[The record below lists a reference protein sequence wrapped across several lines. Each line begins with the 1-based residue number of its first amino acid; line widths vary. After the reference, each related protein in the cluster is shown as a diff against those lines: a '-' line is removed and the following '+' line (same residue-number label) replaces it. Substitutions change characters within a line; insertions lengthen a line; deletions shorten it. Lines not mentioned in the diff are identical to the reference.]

1 MYHKTGNCEEGSN
14 SPLTSSA
21 HCISLKLIR
30 DRRPGGQRG
39 RGTKPKTVRTVG
51 VHVSLQRHSMIRVL
65 FYCLLFDS
73 VTLFAWESMLSSLF
87 LLQQLQHATECANA
101 KQRFMLGQIPA
112 RGARASWV
120 HHCRTHTSG
129 ARLCSEAL
137 CYLAYFST
145 ISNGP
150 VPNRSSSCELM
161 VDRGRERVKRIS
173 QRENGQPCQG
183 RGPPRPE

>member
-1 MYHKTGNCEEGSN
+1 MSTFLLKDFPWYMSFLL
-14 SPLTSSA
+14 LTFWLA
-21 HCISLKLIR
+21 HLFCLWVYGIISLPL
-30 DRRPGGQRG
+30 QFEH
-39 RGTKPKTVRTVG
+39 VR
-51 VHVSLQRHSMIRVL
+51 
-65 FYCLLFDS
+65 
-73 VTLFAWESMLSSLF
+73 
-87 LLQQLQHATECANA
+87 ECTNA

-120 HHCRTHTSG
+120 HHCRTHGSG
-129 ARLCSEAL
+129 ARLCSEVL

-161 VDRGRERVKRIS
+161 LDRGGERVERIS

-183 RGPPRPE
+183 WGTHFDTLWTDDGDLCVGQQRSARRMDDLIQEGSAGLCWPAPILLEM